1 MKSVSVFEGIIK
13 SGIQEPGTEC
23 RGCREGGKC
32 SLRFLENTLRISG
45 NVIILTFR
53 GMVEKI
59 SRDVWENYGEFS
71 CRFQGMFKWITRD
84 VNFDVFAC

>member
-13 SGIQEPGTEC
+13 SRIQEPGTEC

-32 SLRFLENTLRISG
+32 SLRFLGNSLRIPG

-53 GMVEKI
+53 GMVE
-59 SRDVWENYGEFS
+59 DVWENYGEFS
-71 CRFQGMFKWITRD
+71 CRFQGMFKWITSD
-84 VNFDVFAC
+84 VNFDVFAS